1 MEGIR
6 TYPNLH
12 ATFQTLPEEPL
23 AMKPSPTPGG
33 SITPPTGPIPHDE
46 LLAALNELLE
56 AERAGARVA
65 METGREVT
73 EPEVVALVADIHK
86 DEVQWC
92 GMLMRTIQRLGA
104 RPSSATGAF
113 HGKAMAIAEVEARL
127 LFLNRGQAWVVR
139 KLQALI
145 PRVDDAALR
154 ADLQAMLEAHHV
166 NIARVEARSAA
177 R

>member
-1 MEGIR
+1 M
-6 TYPNLH
+6 TKPPAPNSS
-12 ATFQTLPEEPL
+12 AI
-23 AMKPSPTPGG
+23 SPA
-33 SITPPTGPIPHDE
+33 GPIPREE

-65 METGREVT
+65 LETGREVT
-73 EPEVVALVADIHK
+73 QGDVVALIGDIHK

-92 GMLMRTIQRLGA
+92 GMLMGA
-104 RPSSATGAF
+104 IRNLEATPSSVTGAF

-127 LFLNRGQAWVVR
+127 MFLNRGQAWVVR

-145 PRVDDAALR
+145 PRVEDAKLR
-154 ADLQAMLEAHHV
+154 TDLQAMLEAHHT

-177 R
+177 G

>member
-1 MEGIR
+1 M
-6 TYPNLH
+6 N
-12 ATFQTLPEEPL
+12 
-23 AMKPSPTPGG
+23 PSPRSSAKSTAADNV
-33 SITPPTGPIPHDE
+33 IPRDE

-73 EPEVVALVADIHK
+73 ETAVVALIGDIHK

-92 GMLMRTIQRLGA
+92 GMLMRAIKRLDA
-104 RPSSATGAF
+104 TPSSVTGAF
-113 HGKAMAIAEVEARL
+113 HGKAMAIPEVEARL
-127 LFLNRGQAWVVR
+127 AFLNRGQAWVVR

-154 ADLQAMLEAHHV
+154 DDLQAMLEAHHV
-166 NIARVEARSAA
+166 NIARVEARSVP